1 MQTKGIITRVFE
13 DRKFFFI
20 DNDYFCRYDRINFLP
35 CVGDNVIYERSTNR
49 EGKPEAK
56 NVKKAAGFFDQY
68 LEELSG
74 GYFIKD
80 DFIKKE
86 YVLDYAKEL
95 ANEFTKNENVNKP
108 TQIRK
113 YFDFCDKINGIY
125 KVKRN
130 FLYVQSEL
138 PKVIAH
144 LNNALKKGLISND
157 FVKFLEKNI
166 DLAIIEEKNFV
177 KGFIPHF
184 EAVIGFSQKIN

>member
-1 MQTKGIITRVFE
+1 MKTKGIITRVFE
-13 DRKFFFI
+13 ERKFFFI
-20 DNDYFCRYDRINFLP
+20 DNVYFCWYDRVSFLP
-35 CVGDNVIYERSTNR
+35 AVGDNVIYERTTNKD
-49 EGKPEAK
+49 GKPEAK
-56 NVKKAAGFFDQY
+56 NVKKAPGFFDQY
-68 LEELSG
+68 LVELNG
-74 GYFIKD
+74 GYFVKD

-86 YVLDYAKEL
+86 YVLDYAKDL

-113 YFDFCDKINGIY
+113 YFDYCDKINGIY

-130 FLYVQSEL
+130 FLYVQAEL

-157 FVKFLEKNI
+157 FVTFLEKNI
-166 DLAIIEEKNFV
+166 ELAIIEEKNFV

>member
-1 MQTKGIITRVFE
+1 MKTKGIITRVFE

-20 DNDYFCRYDRINFLP
+20 DNDYFCRYDKVNFLP
-35 CVGDNVIYERSTNR
+35 SVGDNVLYERSTNK

-56 NVKKAAGFFDQY
+56 NVKKVDGFFEQY
-68 LEELSG
+68 LIELSN

-86 YVLDYAKEL
+86 FVLDYAKEL
-95 ANEFTKNENVNKP
+95 ASEFTKNEGVNKP

-113 YFDFCDKINGIY
+113 YFDYCDKVNGIY
-125 KVKRN
+125 KVKHN

-138 PKVIAH
+138 PKVVAH

-157 FVKFLEKNI
+157 FVTFLERNI
-166 DLAIIEEKNFV
+166 DLAIIEERNFV

-184 EAVIGFSQKIN
+184 EAVIGFSQK